1 MERLQGVLLL
11 CQVYLK
17 RPALPM
23 QFLFKYNSKEELI
36 RKRKKIKKRKFF
48 SFEKAPLTLE
58 TMDYEE
64 LIDWLFIDEPKRVI

>member
-1 MERLQGVLLL
+1 
-11 CQVYLK
+11 
-17 RPALPM
+17 M
-23 QFLFKYNSKEELI
+23 QFLFKFNSKEELI